1 VEILEVPF
9 EQIRTQVLLLHSE
22 QSALDNM
29 SAGFDDRYTV
39 HCATTGT
46 EALTTL
52 GETPI
57 HVIVSAQDLPGM
69 SGVEALK
76 EAKRRSPETV
86 GILLAG
92 SEEKGLEALVGDEEV
107 FQVVQG
113 TISGADL
120 GKLVDNATRQ
130 ARLMTLAESANDTRA
145 APEDTGEH
153 IVMETAENGSAIV
166 SESTDS
172 MPVLQPEKPAVAVST
187 GTQTVDV
194 LVLSKDE
201 AFLATI
207 RESAHGLHDVHS
219 ATTLADA
226 EEAVKSGNVGVLV
239 VDAGM
244 VGPNVEKLTVH
255 LRRFAA
261 RLVAIVAGRR
271 EDGEMLMD
279 LINRG
284 KVYRF
289 LLKPVSPGRARLA
302 IEASSKHHLDAP
314 DSAFKVA
321 AGKADKTAVEAKTKS
336 KPKARKAPSPLK
348 ARDAS
353 TAPEAKAGKPGKAEK
368 AETPGKAE
376 KAEKADKPGKAEKA
390 DRTGKAEKV
399 KAGPANEAEEKDAK
413 APVDSAQP
421 DLKTTTDKLAP
432 GLADKDSSFTETV
445 TGLVATVTGSLGG
458 KAAGSEEAT
467 TAPAAND
474 AKDSGDGS
482 LFSDPKILGIAAAV
496 VIAIGGALFWMM
508 SSGGDAGSDEPRIV
522 DVPVETAPADAA
534 DASALPPAMTAS
546 VEELV
551 AEARRLRDGGQ
562 IYAPAGDNAIERFSA
577 AAAASPRDRDLAG
590 ELADVVDQTLAMG
603 ESAML
608 EGRVDDAALAIGQ
621 VEAADPQN
629 PRLPF
634 LTAQLGQMQLR
645 DYLDSARVAILD
657 NRYQDADDAIASAR
671 ALGTAGTTEIDAV
684 QAELDGA
691 RSAQRVDDV
700 LATAAS
706 RLDAG
711 LLLEPANDNAR
722 YYYELALKNDAG
734 NATAIAGLGMIISS
748 LALDA
753 RAAIDEGQF
762 DSAEVLLNDAR
773 DIDAASEE
781 VVAAAAALEEAK
793 ARQAAALEEERRRA
807 AAARK
812 AEAERVAAEERA
824 KAEAEA
830 AAEASAAD
838 AVDPDGAAT
847 PPEESTGETVA
858 GEPASASPSSDPVAV
873 SSLTRTKYVAPKYP
887 RSAERRSLSGWVD
900 VVFTVGVDGKVGDV
914 EVRGSEPGDVFVA
927 SAVRAVE
934 KWEFEPVVENDQ
946 NVEKRAG
953 VRMMFAIE

>member
-76 EAKRRSPETV
+76 EAKRRSPETI

-113 TISGADL
+113 TISGDDL

-166 SESTDS
+166 SESNDS
-172 MPVLQPEKPAVAVST
+172 MPVLEPEKPAVAIPT
-187 GTQTVDV
+187 GSETVDV

-201 AFLATI
+201 SFLATI
-207 RESAHGLHDVHS
+207 RESTHGLHDVHS

-226 EEAVKSGNVGVLV
+226 EEAVKSGNVGVVV

-255 LRRFAA
+255 LRRFAE

-302 IEASSKHHLDAP
+302 IEASAKHHLDAP

-321 AGKADKTAVEAKTKS
+321 AGKTEKPAVEP
-336 KPKARKAPSPLK
+336 KPKPKPKLKKTTPPLEPKDATAAPLEKA
-348 ARDAS
+348 DQ
-353 TAPEAKAGKPGKAEK
+353 PGKAEEVKPGSAKEPEKKDAVDSPKIDLK
-368 AETPGKAE
+368 ATTDDLPPGP
-376 KAEKADKPGKAEKA
+376 ADK
-390 DRTGKAEKV
+390 
-399 KAGPANEAEEKDAK
+399 N
-413 APVDSAQP
+413 
-421 DLKTTTDKLAP
+421 
-432 GLADKDSSFTETV
+432 SSFTETI
-445 TGLVATVTGSLGG
+445 TGIAASVAESLGG
-458 KAAGSEEAT
+458 KAARSEETVVAPAGSE
-467 TAPAAND
+467 
-474 AKDSGDGS
+474 AKDGGDGS
-482 LFSDPKILGIAAAV
+482 LFSDPKILGIAAAL
-496 VIAIGGALFWMM
+496 VIAIGGALFWML

-522 DVPVETAPADAA
+522 DAPVETGPADAA
-534 DASALPPAMTAS
+534 DTSALPPAMTAS

-551 AEARRLRDGGQ
+551 AEARRLRDGGR

-608 EGRVDDAALAIGQ
+608 EGRVDDAALAIRQ

-634 LTAQLGQMQLR
+634 LTAQLSQMQLR
-645 DYLDSARVAILD
+645 DYLDSARAAILD
-657 NRYQDADDAIASAR
+657 SRYQDADDAIASAR
-671 ALGTAGTTEIDAV
+671 ALGSAGTTEIEAV
-684 QAELDGA
+684 QAELDSA

-700 LATAAS
+700 LATAAA

-711 LLLEPANDNAR
+711 LLLEPPNDNAR

-734 NATAIAGLGMIISS
+734 NATAEAGLRMIISS
-748 LALDA
+748 LALEA
-753 RAAIDEGQF
+753 RAAIDGSQF
-762 DSAEVLLNDAR
+762 DSAEALLNDAR

-793 ARQAAALEEERRRA
+793 ARQAAALQEEQRRA

-824 KAEAEA
+824 QAEA
-830 AAEASAAD
+830 AEAKTAADASAAD
-838 AVDPDGAAT
+838 KLDPDGAAT
-847 PPEESTGETVA
+847 TSDDATTKTVA
-858 GEPASASPSSDPVAV
+858 GEPAPGPSASEPVAV

-887 RSAERRSLSGWVD
+887 RTAERRSLSGWVD

-914 EVRGSEPGDVFVA
+914 AVRASEPGDVFVA
-927 SAVRAVE
+927 SAIRAVQ

-946 NVEKRAG
+946 YVEKRAG